1 MKFSPSKP
9 SENNHV
15 DTAKSFII
23 ERKKEPCKMKKRP
36 SIFLISFL
44 LFTGCPSFTA
54 QRISQSLE
62 RPEECQA
69 FLSALDERVNRS
81 GVKDAATYAIPGF
94 PYLRANRFFSSLKR
108 NIHGQEGWEQWSR
121 WMQKLDLEARKKE
134 ISNLQDEV
142 VSSFPSKQGT
152 GPLRAELY
160 DRVKS
165 CSARLFQHDKTRPD
179 FYGTLNPL
187 VEVPDEYSFGMRA
200 IGLYP
205 LAAIPVAILTDAS
218 RKRIRSWYETNLED
232 LPVDGRLRSFTPA
245 KTSFLS
251 GEEIQKI
258 IDSSKES
265 PLGVPLAEENPGK
278 KIVEHFAP
286 VFVQDVAAPYDRVGR
301 LVWNKDCPDVDQEKP
316 TVYYYFS
323 NAFLKG
329 RPILQI
335 NYVIWFS
342 ERAGQRAPG
351 IERGHLDGLTL
362 RVSLDEQGKP
372 FMVDIVNDCGCYHFF
387 APEKE
392 RVDRVI
398 SKPLMFDPFVPQW
411 LPDLLPGR
419 RLGVRLNSGWH
430 QVQRLMAG
438 EDFPEPIPYE
448 LVPYEVLEAL
458 PREDGRTESIFN
470 SEGIA
475 KCSERI
481 ERFILFSMGIPKIG
495 SMRQRGHHAIE
506 LIGRTQFD
514 APTLFDES
522 FVFK

>member
-1 MKFSPSKP
+1 
-9 SENNHV
+9 
-15 DTAKSFII
+15 
-23 ERKKEPCKMKKRP
+23 MKKRR
-36 SIFLISFL
+36 SIYLISFFF
-44 LFTGCPSFTA
+44 LFAGCTSFRA

-62 RPEECQA
+62 RPEECHS
-69 FLSALDERVNRS
+69 FLTALDERVTRS
-81 GVKDAATYAIPGF
+81 GVKDAGTYPIPGF
-94 PYLRANRFFSSLKR
+94 PYLRANRFLSILK
-108 NIHGQEGWEQWSR
+108 NTIHGKEAREQWTL
-121 WMQKLDLEARKKE
+121 WMQRLDLEARAKE
-134 ISNLQDEV
+134 ISNLPDDV
-142 VSSFPSKQGT
+142 VSSLSSKQGT
-152 GPLRAELY
+152 EPTRAELY
-160 DRVKS
+160 DQVKS
-165 CSARLFQHDKTRPD
+165 CSARLFQHDETRPD

-200 IGLYP
+200 LGLYP
-205 LAAIPVAILTDAS
+205 LVATPVAILTDVS

-245 KTSFLS
+245 KTSSLS
-251 GEEIQKI
+251 GEEIQRI
-258 IDSSKES
+258 IDSSKKN
-265 PLGVPLAEENPGK
+265 PLGVPLPDENPGK
-278 KIVEHFAP
+278 KIVEYFAP
-286 VFVQDVAAPYDRVGR
+286 VFVQDIAAPYDRVGR

-316 TVYYYFS
+316 VVYHYFS
-323 NAFLKG
+323 NAFLEG
-329 RPILQI
+329 RPILQV

-342 ERAGQRAPG
+342 DRAGQRAPG

-392 RVDRVI
+392 RVDRII
-398 SKPLMFDPFVPQW
+398 SKPLKFDPFVPQW
-411 LPDLLPGR
+411 LPGLLPGQ

-430 QVQRLMAG
+430 QVQRLIVG

-448 LVPYEVLEAL
+448 LVSYDVLEAL

-470 SEGIA
+470 SKGIA
-475 KCSERI
+475 KCSERV

>member
-1 MKFSPSKP
+1 
-9 SENNHV
+9 
-15 DTAKSFII
+15 
-23 ERKKEPCKMKKRP
+23 MKKHR
-36 SIFLISFL
+36 SIFLLSFFFL
-44 LFTGCPSFTA
+44 FAGCTSFTG
-54 QRISQSLE
+54 QRISQSFE
-62 RPEECQA
+62 RPEECQS
-69 FLSALDERVNRS
+69 FLGALDERVNRS
-81 GVKDAATYAIPGF
+81 GIRDVATYPIPGF
-94 PYLRANRFFSSLKR
+94 PYLRTNRFLSFMKDK
-108 NIHGQEGWEQWSR
+108 IDIEGGREQWSR
-121 WMQKLDLEARKKE
+121 WMQKLDLEAREKE
-134 ISNLQDEV
+134 ISNLPEDV
-142 VSSFPSKQGT
+142 VSSFPSKQGREPT
-152 GPLRAELY
+152 RAELY

-165 CSARLFQHDKTRPD
+165 CSDGLFHHDRTRQD

-187 VEVPDEYSFGMRA
+187 VKVPDEYSFAMRA

-205 LAAIPVAILTDAS
+205 LVAIPVAVLTDRS
-218 RKRIRSWYETNLED
+218 RKRIRSWYEANLED
-232 LPVDGRLRSFTPA
+232 LPVDGRLKSFTPA
-245 KTSFLS
+245 KTSSLT
-251 GEEIQKI
+251 GEEIQTI
-258 IDSSKES
+258 LDASKKN
-265 PLGVPLAEENPGK
+265 PLGVPLPGENPGR
-278 KIVEHFAP
+278 KIAQHFAP

-301 LVWNKDCPDVDQEKP
+301 LVWNGNCPDVDREKP

-342 ERAGQRAPG
+342 ERAGHRAPG

-387 APEKE
+387 SPEKE
-392 RVDRVI
+392 RVDRII
-398 SKPLMFDPFVPQW
+398 SKPLKFDPFVPQW
-411 LPDLLPGR
+411 LPDILPGQ

-430 QVQRLMAG
+430 QVQRLIVG
-438 EDFPEPIPYE
+438 EDFPEEIPYE
-448 LVPYEVLEAL
+448 LVPYDVLEVL

-470 SEGIA
+470 SKGIA